1 MAARRL
7 IIVLVLLL
15 AASIAAASIAPDRT
29 GKLVGIENDT
39 STEETSSSTSSTTST
54 SVPIDEVPVEP
65 NGDRGEALNAHIE
78 ASERNPETVDAL
90 VGDQLSLTVAAK
102 PPRSV
107 AIPPL
112 GLTEF
117 AAEDA
122 PARFDLLLREPGA
135 YPITD
140 GEDPAVILGRLRVR
154 LPREDEPQDRGSRAE
169 GQGRNDGRAGK

>member
-29 GKLVGIENDT
+29 GRLVGVENDT
-39 STEETSSSTSSTTST
+39 STDETTST
-54 SVPIDEVPVEP
+54 TTATTPAPVPIDEIPAGP
-65 NGDRGEALNAHIE
+65 QGDRGEALNAHIE
-78 ASERNPETVDAL
+78 ALEKRPETVEGL
-90 VGDQLSLTVAAK
+90 VGDQLSLTVGAS

-122 PARFDLLLREPGA
+122 PARFDLLLREPGS

-140 GEDPAVILGRLRVR
+140 GEDPGVILGRLQVR
-154 LPREDEPQDRGSRAE
+154 MPPEDAPQGGRGKSDA
-169 GQGRNDGRAGK
+169 DGRKRDGGKA